1 MKNEIDP
8 QERFQEFLSSF
19 RSEDGEYKYRK
30 RLAQMAISNSKS
42 LIVDFDDLIMF
53 DHKLARKITSD
64 PDEVME
70 YLNKSALTQLKIE
83 DPEYADYVKKIT
95 VRFRRLQ
102 EKVSLRKIES
112 EHIGK
117 LVMVE
122 GIIVRASVVKPLLL
136 NAAFKCKKCGETSY
150 IEQTGI
156 LMKEPSFCPHCQG
169 KSFEFLSK
177 ESTFLNSQEIRIQ
190 EKPEDLPPGQL
201 PRSMDVKLLE
211 DLVDTARPGDRVS
224 ITGIIRAR
232 QESIIKLGK
241 SRTFELYIDAN
252 FIDVVGKEAEIVEIT
267 PEEEEEIKKL
277 AKDPLIHQKLLK
289 SLAPSIYGYDDI
301 KEAILYL
308 LFGGVPKQLPDGI
321 SIRGDTN
328 VLLVGDPGTAKSQ
341 LLQYVARIAPR
352 GLYTSGRG
360 STAAGLTAAVVKEKA
375 GGMVLEAGAL
385 ILADKGVCAIDE
397 LDKMRPEDRVSIHE
411 AMEQQSFHPNFEL
424 MLANGKKVSIG
435 KFVNSLMK
443 KYKEKVI
450 FGIDCQIL
458 DIKDLNIKLL
468 SSFDF
473 YEFKPITASRVSRHK
488 APKEFIRVECSNGR
502 EFIVTPE
509 HPIFVFKDN
518 GISTVE
524 ARELKKGDLIPSIKK
539 LKLVKDNSINAE
551 IGSILGFIVTG
562 GHFQKQL
569 SYNLEF
575 ANKTALYVEEIND
588 LMSKNRLSFNE
599 INDYNSSVKNFLA
612 LIEIAKRKR
621 VPQNLFVANEEAIAG
636 FLRNAFNCD
645 KEIKSELAYF
655 RANSRGLA
663 EDYQDLLLVLG
674 ISSRI
679 VSDKTNNAYKVLIDK
694 ASFKKFIKKVLND
707 KNLKAKV
714 DKGCNKKI
722 RFKLLS
728 SSNLKNS
735 YNESLGNSC
744 LNELKDLKRAISPN
758 IGLIEVVKVEKVPN
772 RGKLKTRWVY
782 DVTVEPTHNFISH
795 GLVFHNTVS
804 VAKGGIVATL
814 NARASVLA
822 AANPALGRYDPYR
835 NITENLNLPV
845 TILSRFDL
853 IFVMRDVPE
862 SEKDKKMSDHIL
874 NLHRLKGL
882 TQEVPIPPEIF
893 RKYISYAKRI
903 NPVLTE
909 EAAQE
914 LGNFYLKT
922 RSISSSSGSPVAI
935 TPRQLEALVRLS
947 EARARAFLR
956 DKVLAEDAKAAIRL
970 MTVSL
975 QNVGIDVTTG
985 KMDIDV
991 IMTGKP
997 KSLRD
1002 KMQAVLAFITELERQ
1017 SGIVEEKKLY
1027 GILNEKMDM
1036 NEDEAKNIVN
1046 QLIKEGILYSP
1057 KPNQLKRVIS

>member
-1 MKNEIDP
+1 MKDEIDP

-19 RSEDGEYKYRK
+19 RSEDGEYKYKK

-53 DHKLARKITSD
+53 DHRLARKITND
-64 PDEVME
+64 PDDVLE

-83 DPEYADYVKKIT
+83 DPEYADCVKKIT

-102 EKVSLRKIES
+102 EKVSLRKIDA

-117 LVMVE
+117 LIMVE

-136 NAAFKCKKCGETSY
+136 NAAFRCKKCGEISY
-150 IEQTGI
+150 VEQTGI

-224 ITGIIRAR
+224 ITGIVRAR
-232 QESIIKLGK
+232 QESIMRLGK

-277 AKDPLIHQKLLK
+277 AKDQSIHQKLLK

-321 SIRGDTN
+321 YIRGDIN
-328 VLLVGDPGTAKSQ
+328 ILLVGDPGTAKSQ

-375 GGMVLEAGAL
+375 GGMALEAGAL

-411 AMEQQSFHPNFEL
+411 AMEQQSFHPSFEL
-424 MLANGKKVSIG
+424 MLADGKKVSIG
-435 KFVNSLMK
+435 KLVNSLMDE
-443 KYKEKVI
+443 YKEKVI
-450 FGIDCQIL
+450 LGIDCQIL

-473 YEFKPITASRVSRHK
+473 HEFKPITASRVSRHK

-518 GISTVE
+518 RISTVE

-539 LKLVKDNSINAE
+539 LKLVKDNPINAE

-562 GHFQKQL
+562 GHSQKQL

-575 ANKTALYVEEIND
+575 ANKTALYVEEINN
-588 LMSKNRLSFNE
+588 LMNKNHLSFNE
-599 INDYNSSVKNFLA
+599 INSSVKSFLA
-612 LIEIAKRKR
+612 LMEIVKRKR

-636 FLRNAFNCD
+636 FLRNVFNCD
-645 KEIKSELAYF
+645 KEIKSGIVYI

-679 VSDKTNNAYKVLIDK
+679 IYDKTNNAYKVLIDK
-694 ASFKKFIKKVLND
+694 ASFKKFIKKVLKN
-707 KNLKAKV
+707 KNLKAKA
-714 DKGCNKKI
+714 DKSDNKKI
-722 RFKLLS
+722 CFKLLS

-735 YNESLGNSC
+735 C
-744 LNELKDLKRAISPN
+744 LNELKGLKQAISPN
-758 IGLIEVVKVEKVPN
+758 IGLVEVVKVEKVPN
-772 RGKLKTRWVY
+772 SGKLKTKWVY

-795 GLVFHNTVS
+795 GLIFHNTVS

-814 NARASVLA
+814 NARTSVLA

-862 SEKDKKMSDHIL
+862 SERDKKMSNHIL
-874 NLHRLKGL
+874 NLHRLRGL

-914 LGNFYLKT
+914 LENFYLKT

-1017 SGIVEEKKLY
+1017 FGIVEEKKLY

>member
-19 RSEDGEYKYRK
+19 RSDDGEYKYRK
-30 RLAQMAISNSKS
+30 RLAQMAILNSKS
-42 LIVDFDDLIMF
+42 LIVDFEDLIIF
-53 DHKLARKITSD
+53 DHRLAKKITND
-64 PDEVME
+64 PDELME
-70 YLNKSALTQLKIE
+70 YLNKAAWNQLKIE
-83 DPEYADYVKKIT
+83 DPEYADYVKKVT
-95 VRFRRLQ
+95 VRFRKLQ
-102 EKVSLRKIES
+102 EKISLRKIES
-112 EHIGK
+112 THIGK
-117 LVMVE
+117 LIMVE

-136 NAAFKCKKCGETSY
+136 VATFKCKKCGANSY
-150 IEQTGI
+150 LEQTGI

-177 ESTFLNSQEIRIQ
+177 ESTFLNSQEIRVQ

-211 DLVDTARPGDRVS
+211 DLVDIARPGDRVS
-224 ITGIIRAR
+224 ITGIIRVR
-232 QESIIKLGK
+232 QESLTKLGK

-277 AKDPLIHQKLLK
+277 AKDPLIHEKLLK
-289 SLAPSIYGYDDI
+289 SLAPSIYGYENI

-385 ILADKGVCAIDE
+385 VLADKGVCAIDE

-411 AMEQQSFHPNFEL
+411 AMEQQSFHPSFEL
-424 MLANGKKVSIG
+424 MLANGKKVRIG
-435 KFVNSLMK
+435 EFVESLMD
-443 KYKEKVI
+443 KYKERI
-450 FGIDCQIL
+450 ILGIDCQIL
-458 DIKDLNIKLL
+458 EVKDLNINLL
-468 SSFDF
+468 STFDF
-473 YEFKPITASRVSRHK
+473 YELKPIKASRISKHK
-488 APKEFIRVECSNGR
+488 APKEFIRVKCSNGR

-509 HPIFVFKDN
+509 HPIFVFKN
-518 GISTVE
+518 GEISIIE
-524 ARELKKGDLIPSIKK
+524 AKELKKGDLIPSIKK
-539 LKLVKDNSINAE
+539 LKLIKDSPINAE
-551 IGSILGFIVTG
+551 IGSVLGFIVTKG
-562 GHFQKQL
+562 CSQKQL
-569 SYNLEF
+569 SHNLEF
-575 ANKTALYVEEIND
+575 VNKTASYVEEIND
-588 LMSKNRLSFNE
+588 LMSKNCLSFNE
-599 INDYNSSVKNFLA
+599 INDCNSSVKNFLT
-612 LIEIAKRKR
+612 LMEIAKRKR
-621 VPQNLFVANEEAIAG
+621 VPQSLFVASEEAIAS
-636 FLRNAFNCD
+636 FLRNVFNANKKKKSRLAF
-645 KEIKSELAYF
+645 K
-655 RANSRGLA
+655 ANSKELA

-674 ISSRI
+674 ISSKI
-679 VSDKTNNAYKVLIDK
+679 LHDKTNDMHKVLIDK
-694 ASFKKFIKKVLND
+694 TCFKKFIKKVLN
-707 KNLKAKV
+707 KSGNAK
-714 DKGCNKKI
+714 I
-722 RFKLLS
+722 HFKPLY
-728 SSNLKNS
+728 SNLKVLKQSINS
-735 YNESLGNSC
+735 S
-744 LNELKDLKRAISPN
+744 
-758 IGLIEVVKVEKVPN
+758 IGLIEVIKVEKLPN
-772 RGKLKTRWVY
+772 SGDIKTEWVY
-782 DVTVEPTHNFISH
+782 DVTVESTHNFVSH
-795 GLVFHNTVS
+795 GLIFHNTVS

-835 NITENLNLPV
+835 NVTENLNLPV

-853 IFVMRDVPE
+853 IFVMRDIPD
-862 SEKDKKMSDHIL
+862 SEKDKKMSEHIL

-914 LGNFYLKT
+914 LENFYLKT
-922 RSISSSSGSPVAI
+922 RSISTSSDSPIAI

-970 MTVSL
+970 MTISL

-985 KMDIDV
+985 KIDIDV

-1017 SGIVEEKKLY
+1017 FG
-1027 GILNEKMDM
+1027 
-1036 NEDEAKNIVN
+1036 
-1046 QLIKEGILYSP
+1046 
-1057 KPNQLKRVIS
+1057 